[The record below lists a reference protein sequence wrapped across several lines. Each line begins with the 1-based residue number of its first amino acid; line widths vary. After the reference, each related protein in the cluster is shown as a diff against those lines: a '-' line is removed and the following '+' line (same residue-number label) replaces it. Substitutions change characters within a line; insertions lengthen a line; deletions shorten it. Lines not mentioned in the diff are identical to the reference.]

1 MGDGVHALDRAR
13 REPGIQAVPVQA
25 LQVGGGEGLELD
37 ASQGWDYMHSNQ
49 PLIALEGN
57 RPHAAFDRVI
67 QPPLQV
73 LLHSD
78 AARIELNPAVPVGH
92 RLGQLRCHFLT
103 RPAVDMPA
111 LRALR
116 CVDREPR
123 HPTAVIPLSYR
134 SLAVA
139 PRLTQSSVPPWSARA
154 LTMLQLSIN
163 TTSI

>member
-25 LQVGGGEGLELD
+25 LQVGGGEGLELE

-49 PLIALEGN
+49 PLITLEGD
-57 RPHAAFDRVI
+57 RPHAALDRVI

-73 LLHSD
+73 LVYSN

-92 RLGQLRCHFLT
+92 RLGQLCRHFLT

-111 LRALR
+111 IRALR

-123 HPTAVIPLSYR
+123 HPTPVLALRYR
-134 SLAVA
+134 PLAVA
-139 PRLTQSSVPPWSARA
+139 SLLAHSLAPPLSTRG
-154 LTMLQLSIN
+154 LPMLQ
-163 TTSI
+163 

>member
-1 MGDGVHALDRAR
+1 MDDGVHALNRAR
-13 REPGIQAVPVQA
+13 RKPSIQAVPVQA

-49 PLIALEGN
+49 PLITLESN
-57 RPHAAFDRVI
+57 RPHAALDRVI

-73 LLHSD
+73 LVHSD

-123 HPTAVIPLSYR
+123 HPTAVIALRYGPLSVA
-134 SLAVA
+134 SLLAHPSMPPLSAVA
-139 PRLTQSSVPPWSARA
+139 
-154 LTMLQLSIN
+154 
-163 TTSI
+163 